1 MSGQR
6 WDHKEDGE
14 SLGRILELLA
24 AAEIG
29 NREWRDVRSV
39 LLEAWPARQDI
50 ADWAQP
56 LGDPQVAPVEADVD
70 VPEV

>member
-6 WDHKEDGE
+6 WDHKEDSE

-24 AAEIG
+24 TAEIG
-29 NREWRDVRSV
+29 NRAWRDVRCA
-39 LLEAWPARQDI
+39 LLEAWPPRQDI
-50 ADWAQP
+50 ADWTQP
-56 LGDPQVAPVEADVD
+56 LGNPQVAPVEADVD